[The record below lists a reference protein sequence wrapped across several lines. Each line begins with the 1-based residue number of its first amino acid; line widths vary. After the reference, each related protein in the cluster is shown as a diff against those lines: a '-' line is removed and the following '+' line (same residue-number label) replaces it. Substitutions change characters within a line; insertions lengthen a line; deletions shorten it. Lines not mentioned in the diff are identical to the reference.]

1 MIKKE
6 LLRQLTEGRVG
17 SKGGVPKRFTVKK
30 KFRVGGMVFNTGDYA
45 KKKERMGKTMVLNM
59 DNNEMLSIE
68 YQDYVAA
75 VKNRLIQESKLTE
88 IKKGDWIRS
97 AYDELGLV
105 NKVKG
110 QTAYVSFDGSR
121 SFHPM
126 LVGDLTKTKERHRG
140 KAVYAE
146 GKLKQE
152 KFDSKAQQRFLYATD
167 KEAAKK
173 KAGKMTKKDYKELPD
188 KVKVDEV
195 VGFMAV
201 GALMNY
207 LMKWA
212 DKNPN
217 KVKELKQFIAKK
229 L

>member
-121 SFHPM
+121 SFQPM
-126 LVGDLTKTKERHRG
+126 RVADLKKTKERYKG
-140 KAVYAE
+140 KAVYTE
-146 GKLKQE
+146 G
-152 KFDSKAQQRFLYATD
+152 SNIIRY
-167 KEAAKK
+167 
-173 KAGKMTKKDYKELPD
+173 
-188 KVKVDEV
+188 
-195 VGFMAV
+195 
-201 GALMNY
+201 
-207 LMKWA
+207 
-212 DKNPN
+212 
-217 KVKELKQFIAKK
+217 
-229 L
+229 